1 MSFEKQAELYQM
13 YLEMQ
18 PVPVIY
24 VASGNL
30 TSIQIFAQMVEPI
43 PVVDKFS
50 LLPPEEIAILKTM
63 TWDQQGQV
71 DYIVLTRASLFLG
84 MADSLFSQNVAS
96 SRRAASKNGTCGVS
110 LADGNNI
117 YNDGLTIVVGK
128 SRAANQDPRYFW
140 P

>member
-1 MSFEKQAELYQM
+1 M

>member
-71 DYIVLTRASLFLG
+71 DYIVLTRVSLFLG